1 MAHSPNELK
10 MFPEMDHGADME
22 AQTTEILSGREAMK
36 QTDATQPVPRRARAR
51 QRKNSLGFGSILIGL
66 STR

>member
-1 MAHSPNELK
+1 
-10 MFPEMDHGADME
+10 MDHGADME